1 MPETNTCVCC
11 GRIIPEGTQI
21 CLQCGSYDDQ
31 QRFEQKS
38 DLTNKETLIR
48 RMIDSE
54 VTRIRRIIDSEVTE
68 FVWQYVCSKK
78 QSCPA
83 GSCTECVMNWL
94 RANETK
100 ELK

>member
-1 MPETNTCVCC
+1 MPEANTCVCC

-38 DLTNKETLIR
+38 DSIDKEMRIQ
-48 RMIDSE
+48 RMIDSR
-54 VTRIRRIIDSEVTE
+54 VTDFLWTYI
-68 FVWQYVCSKK
+68 CSKK

-83 GSCTECVMNWL
+83 GDCTECVINWL
-94 RANETK
+94 ITK
-100 ELK
+100 ETEELK